1 MAYSIERCRNKFERE
16 IKLIKTLANAKINL
30 SLDVIGK
37 RNDNYHLVRM
47 VMQSIDLHDVV
58 TVSKTS
64 TRSIELH
71 CDVFMDCPVEKNF
84 AYIAAKKFFDH
95 TGVENPGI
103 SIEIHKNIPMC
114 AGLAG
119 GSSDAAATLVALDK
133 LFNAHVSK
141 EYLLKIGAEV
151 GSDVP
156 FCMMGGT
163 QLAKGT
169 GTTLEK
175 LPDIPDCIII
185 TVTPDIKVST
195 KEAYAK
201 IDRVGEE
208 KNNLQ
213 EEMLD
218 AIEEHDIVK
227 ISKNLYNKFEKVISA
242 QSIEKIKNI
251 FQEEGAL
258 GSCMSGSGPTV
269 FGIFND
275 AHKATVCEYH
285 LKKYFKNV
293 FVTHPTF

>member
-1 MAYSIERCRNKFERE
+1 M
-16 IKLIKTLANAKINL
+16 IKTLANAKINL
-30 SLDVIGK
+30 SLDVLGK

-58 TVSKTS
+58 TISKTCTQDIKLS
-64 TRSIELH
+64 
-71 CDVFMDCPVEKNF
+71 CDVFIDCPVEKNLS
-84 AYIAAKKFFDH
+84 YVAAKQFFKY
-95 TGVENPGI
+95 TGIENPGI
-103 SIEIHKNIPMC
+103 SIKIQKRIPMC

-119 GSSDAAATLVALDK
+119 GSSDAAATLLTLDK
-133 LFNAHVSK
+133 LFNANVSK
-141 EYLLKIGAEV
+141 DQLLKIGAQI

-156 FCMMGGT
+156 FCMAGGT

-169 GTTLEK
+169 GTILEK
-175 LPDIPDCIII
+175 LSDIPDCIIM

-201 IDRVGEE
+201 VDRVRGE

-213 EEMLD
+213 NEMLD
-218 AIEEHDIVK
+218 AIERHDIVK
-227 ISKNLYNKFEKVISA
+227 ISQSLYNKFEKVITS

-251 FQEEGAL
+251 FQTEGAL

-275 AHKATVCEYH
+275 VHKATMCEHH
-285 LKKYFKNV
+285 LKKFFKNV
-293 FVTHPTF
+293 FVTHPTFYKSFCTD

>member
-1 MAYSIERCRNKFERE
+1 M
-16 IKLIKTLANAKINL
+16 IKTLANAKINL
-30 SLDVIGK
+30 SLDVLGK
-37 RNDNYHLVRM
+37 RDDNYHLVRM

-58 TVSKTS
+58 TISKTS
-64 TRSIELH
+64 TKRIELSS
-71 CDVFMDCPVEKNF
+71 DVFIDCPVEKNF
-84 AYIAAKKFFDH
+84 AYIAAKKFFEH
-95 TGVENPGI
+95 TEIENPGI
-103 SIEIHKNIPMC
+103 SIEIQKKIPMC

-133 LFNAHVSK
+133 LFNTHVSK
-141 EYLLKIGAEV
+141 DNLLKIGAEV

-156 FCMMGGT
+156 FCMIGGT

-169 GTTLEK
+169 GTILKK
-175 LPDIPDCIII
+175 LPDIPDCIIL

-201 IDRVGEE
+201 IDRVSEE

-213 EEMLD
+213 HEMLD
-218 AIEEHDIVK
+218 AIDAHDIVK
-227 ISKNLYNKFEKVISA
+227 ISRSLYNKFEKVIIS

-251 FQEEGAL
+251 FQTEGAL

-275 AHKATVCEYH
+275 VHKATACEHH
-285 LKKYFKNV
+285 LKKFFKNV